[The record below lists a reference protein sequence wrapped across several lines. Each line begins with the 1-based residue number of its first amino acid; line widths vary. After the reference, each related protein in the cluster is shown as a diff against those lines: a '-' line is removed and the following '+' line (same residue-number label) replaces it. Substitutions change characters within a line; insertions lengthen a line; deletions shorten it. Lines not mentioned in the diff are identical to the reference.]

1 MNRNTSKIGGFALA
15 LIVLVA
21 GLGLGLSG
29 VAAQSDSTTLVD
41 EPVTPTNETESI
53 YLDATGVDDMNGS
66 GPVDVTVAVEGLTE
80 NETAG
85 NGTILDETTISVAA
99 GATESYDYTLTDSDR
114 EYDELR
120 LTATVAT
127 ADDTELIASTDW
139 GTLQRTSGGAGGG
152 IGSKSADALA
162 VLWVLVLVGAYVT
175 SRGD

>member
-1 MNRNTSKIGGFALA
+1 MNRNTSTIGGLALA
-15 LIVLVA
+15 LVVLVA

-66 GPVDVTVAVEGLTE
+66 GPVNVTVAVEGLTE

-85 NGTILDETTISVAA
+85 NGTMLGETTISVDA
-99 GATESYDYTLTDSDR
+99 GATESFDYTLTDSDR
-114 EYDELR
+114 DFDELR
-120 LTATVAT
+120 FTATVET
-127 ADDTELIASTDW
+127 ADDADLIASTDW

-152 IGSKSADALA
+152 LGDGDTGTLA
-162 VLWVLVLVGAYVT
+162 VGVALLLGAGYFVT
-175 SRGD
+175 RED

>member
-1 MNRNTSKIGGFALA
+1 VN
-15 LIVLVA
+15 
-21 GLGLGLSG
+21 
-29 VAAQSDSTTLVD
+29 
-41 EPVTPTNETESI
+41 
-53 YLDATGVDDMNGS
+53 
-66 GPVDVTVAVEGLTE
+66 VTVAVEGLTE

-85 NGTILDETTISVAA
+85 NETTLNETTISVAA

>member
-1 MNRNTSKIGGFALA
+1 VNRNTSKIGRVTLA
-15 LIVLVA
+15 LVVLVA
-21 GLGLGLSG
+21 GLGVGLSG

-85 NGTILDETTISVAA
+85 NGTVLGETTISVAA
-99 GATESYDYTLTDSDR
+99 GATESYDYTLVDSDR
-114 EYDELR
+114 DYNELR

-127 ADDTELIASTDW
+127 TDDADLIASTDW
-139 GTLQRTSGGAGGG
+139 GTLQRTNGGG
-152 IGSKSADALA
+152 GGGLPGGSSTGLFVVVALA
-162 VLWVLVLVGAYVT
+162 LGALYVK
-175 SRGD
+175 GV

>member
-1 MNRNTSKIGGFALA
+1 MNRNTSRIGTLALA

-21 GLGLGLSG
+21 GLGLSG

-85 NGTILDETTISVAA
+85 NGTVLGETTISVAN
-99 GATESYDYTLTDSDR
+99 GSTESYDYTLADSDR
-114 EYDELR
+114 DYDELR

-127 ADDTELIASTDW
+127 TDDADLIASTDW
-139 GTLQRTSGGAGGG
+139 GTLQRTSGGGGG
-152 IGSKSADALA
+152 GLGSVGGSSIG
-162 VLWVLVLVGAYVT
+162 VLLLILGAAWFVT
-175 SRGD
+175 RED